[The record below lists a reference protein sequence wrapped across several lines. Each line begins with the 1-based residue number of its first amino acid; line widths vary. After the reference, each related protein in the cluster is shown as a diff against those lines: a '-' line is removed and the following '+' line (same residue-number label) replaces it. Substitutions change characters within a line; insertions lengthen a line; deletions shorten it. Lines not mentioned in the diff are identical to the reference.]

1 MHGANI
7 QKNMLDFIKGETP
20 LIICD
25 VGASPIDKTEFIDD
39 LFNNTNS
46 QLIGFEPNKVE
57 FEKIDK
63 TNQSKKFYNYALGD
77 GKDKKLNICK
87 APGMSSFLKPNLDYL
102 KLFHGFE
109 EWAKIEGQEDV
120 KTKKLNDIE
129 EEIDF
134 IKIDVQGYE
143 YEVLNNGT
151 NKLKNAKVVQFESSP
166 FPLYIN
172 EKSISEIINLL
183 EKNGF
188 MLHMFN
194 KIHTRAFKPM
204 KISNNNLIGLNN
216 LFQLDCVMV
225 KNFEEIKNY
234 DQNELI
240 KLILIMFY
248 SFKSYD
254 FVGYL
259 INLLD
264 KKNDT
269 SYIVK
274 YRNLIKDLKISKK
287 Y

>member
-7 QKNMLDFIKGETP
+7 QKIMLDFFTNKTP
-20 LIICD
+20 LVICD
-25 VGASPIDKTEFIDD
+25 IGASPIDKTEFIDD

-46 QLIGFEPNKVE
+46 KLLGFEPNKDE

-63 TNQSKKFYNYALGD
+63 TNQNKKFYNYALGD
-77 GKDKKLNICK
+77 GNDKKLNICK

-102 KLFHGFE
+102 KLFYGFE
-109 EWAKIEGQEDV
+109 EWAKIEREETV

-151 NKLKNAKVVQFESSP
+151 KKLKNIKVVQFESSP

-172 EKSISEIINLL
+172 EKSISEVLILL

-194 KIHTRAFKPM
+194 KIHTRTFKPM
-204 KISNNNLIGLNN
+204 VISNDKLIGLNH
-216 LFQLDCVMV
+216 LFQMDCVMV
-225 KNFEEIKNY
+225 KN
-234 DQNELI
+234 L
-240 KLILIMFY
+240 
-248 SFKSYD
+248 
-254 FVGYL
+254 
-259 INLLD
+259 
-264 KKNDT
+264 T
-269 SYIVK
+269 
-274 YRNLIKDLKISKK
+274 R
-287 Y
+287 

>member
-1 MHGANI
+1 VPVANI
-7 QKNMLDFIKGETP
+7 QKIMLDFLKEETS

-46 QLIGFEPNKVE
+46 KLIGFEPNKVE
-57 FEKIDK
+57 FEKINK
-63 TNQSKKFYNYALGD
+63 TNQGKKFYNYALGD

-151 NKLKNAKVVQFESSP
+151 KKLKNIKVVQFESSP

-172 EKSISEIINLL
+172 EKSISEVLILL

-194 KIHTRAFKPM
+194 KIHTRTFKPM
-204 KISNNNLIGLNN
+204 VISNDKLIGLNH
-216 LFQLDCVMV
+216 LFQMDCVMV
-225 KNFEEIKNY
+225 KNFEEIKRFSK
-234 DQNELI
+234 NELI

-254 FVGYL
+254 FVDYL
-259 INLLD
+259 ICLLD
-264 KKNDT
+264 ENHGTKHINEYRKQLKN
-269 SYIVK
+269 
-274 YRNLIKDLKISKK
+274 LKISKK